1 MKRISFLLQESS
13 LKKLKMFNNYVMKDI
28 FCIRMNVSEKVITD
42 WTKIS
47 NPQYPW
53 SYGANNSP

>member
-1 MKRISFLLQESS
+1 
-13 LKKLKMFNNYVMKDI
+13 MFDNYVMKDL
-28 FCIRMNVSEKVITD
+28 FCIRMNVGENEITD

>member
-42 WTKIS
+42 
-47 NPQYPW
+47 
-53 SYGANNSP
+53 